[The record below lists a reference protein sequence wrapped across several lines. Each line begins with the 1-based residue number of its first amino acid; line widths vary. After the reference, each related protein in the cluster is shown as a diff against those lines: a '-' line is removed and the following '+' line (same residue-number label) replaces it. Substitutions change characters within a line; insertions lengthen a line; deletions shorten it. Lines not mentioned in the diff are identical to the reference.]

1 LKILIIGSEGFIG
14 GHLVEY
20 FRHRHEVSGVG
31 LVPEPSQPYQYF
43 QVSIS
48 QPGWVNIFKTR
59 SFDICINAAGS
70 ASVPYS
76 MQHPASDFEYN
87 VLHTMQLLEAIRL
100 YSPACRYL
108 HISSAAVYG
117 SPRSLPVEE
126 AHHIQPLSPYGWHKF
141 MAENICREYT
151 YIYNI
156 ATSIVRPFSVYGP
169 GLRKQLFWDLYQKYR
184 SGDKSIEL
192 WGTGNES
199 RDFIYISD
207 LCYSF
212 DLIIQHSAFRANI
225 YNIASG
231 IETTVKEAAGLLFAE
246 LDKTIAITFNNHV
259 REGDPLNWR
268 ASIESIGKYGFSA
281 KVSFSQGI
289 KNLGQWLKS
298 LS

>member
-1 LKILIIGSEGFIG
+1 VKILIIGSEGFIG
-14 GHLVEY
+14 SHLVEY
-20 FRHRHEVSGVG
+20 FRHRHEVYGAG
-31 LVPEPSQPYQYF
+31 LIPEPSQPYQYF
-43 QVSIS
+43 QVSAA
-48 QPGWVNIFKTR
+48 QPDWVNIFKTQ
-59 SFDICINAAGS
+59 SFNICINAAGS

-100 YSPACRYL
+100 HSPLCRYL

-117 SPRSLPVEE
+117 SPKSLPIEE
-126 AHHIQPLSPYGWHKF
+126 AHHIQPLSPYGWHKY

-151 YIYNI
+151 LIYNI
-156 ATSIVRPFSVYGP
+156 ATAMVRPFSVYGP
-169 GLRKQLFWDLYQKYR
+169 GLRKQLFWDLYQKFK
-184 SGDKSIEL
+184 SGDKQIEL

-212 DLIIQHSAFRANI
+212 DLIMRHSAFRGTT

-231 IETTVKEAAGLLFAE
+231 TETTVKEAAALLFAE
-246 LDKTIAITFNNHV
+246 LDKKIAVTFNNHV
-259 REGDPLNWR
+259 REGDPINWQ
-268 ASIESIGKYGFSA
+268 ADISSILKYGFSP
-281 KVSFSQGI
+281 KISFPKGI
-289 KNLGQWLKS
+289 QNLGQWLRS